1 MISDPQD
8 DDGPIEE
15 SQDSGHRILL
25 GLGNPGA
32 EYVSTP
38 HNVGFEA
45 LDLYATRLQLQFE
58 LQPQL
63 SSAIVEVPNSKI
75 VLVKP
80 TTFMNLSGVALR
92 KLWQHY
98 GIESAHQIMVLC
110 DDFHLPLGGIRI
122 REAGATGGHNG
133 LASIEDALGCSE
145 YPRMRLGIGGP
156 GDNSVKHVLSKFSS
170 ADEKIVGDLLID
182 ASCAAEDWAT
192 GKSIIDLQ
200 AQFNRRKPQAGS

>member
-1 MISDPQD
+1 MISDPNNEGD
-8 DDGPIEE
+8 AVEE
-15 SQDSGHRILL
+15 SLDSGHRVLF

-32 EYVSTP
+32 EYASTP

-45 LDLYATRLQLQFE
+45 LDLYATRLQLEFE

-63 SSAIVEVPNSKI
+63 SSAIVEVPDSKI

-80 TTFMNLSGVALR
+80 TTFMNLAGVALR
-92 KLWQHY
+92 KLWHHY
-98 GIESAHQIMVLC
+98 GIESAHQIFMLC

-122 REAGATGGHNG
+122 RGAGATGGHNG
-133 LASIEDALGCSE
+133 LASIEDALGCNE

-170 ADEKIVGDLLID
+170 AEQKVVDDLLIS

-192 GKSIIDLQ
+192 GKSIVDLQ
-200 AQFNRRKPQAGS
+200 AQYNRRKPQAGS